1 MTDCSMF
8 TPEVGGVLNRTVHLY
23 AYADMNERER
33 TRKDMLDRAQW
44 SDFLTRARPYVI
56 GPQARPPS
64 PPRPPLHAAW
74 PRTCASVAT
83 PTTRSSCDDV
93 HVIAALVRSS
103 MVRPPASHACCQRTT
118 SAGSRHAAV
127 VPARERK
134 RAPHST
140 HTARTQHT
148 CGSTALNPR
157 D

>member
-74 PRTCASVAT
+74 PRTCASEN
-83 PTTRSSCDDV
+83 PRHGV
-93 HVIAALVRSS
+93 HVT
-103 MVRPPASHACCQRTT
+103 MFM
-118 SAGSRHAAV
+118 
-127 VPARERK
+127 
-134 RAPHST
+134 
-140 HTARTQHT
+140 
-148 CGSTALNPR
+148 
-157 D
+157 